1 MVQADEVGF
10 PRQVVTL
17 VLETV
22 LGHNKTNAVNAHDE
36 KSVLYFFSLLSKA
49 RILSQT
55 FTH

>member
-10 PRQVVTL
+10 PRQVVAL
-17 VLETV
+17 VLRTV
-22 LGHNKTNAVNAHDE
+22 LGHNKTDAVNAHDE
-36 KSVLYFFSLLSKA
+36 KSVLFFSLLSEA